1 MASAFVIQKY
11 VIASF
16 FDSHSYTEKHTRTIT
31 RGAFIN
37 CSNQGK
43 YFVCKMIFQVFF
55 SELNVREEAL
65 STNKCFEAS
74 LVINL
79 QQI

>member
-1 MASAFVIQKY
+1 
-11 VIASF
+11 
-16 FDSHSYTEKHTRTIT
+16 
-31 RGAFIN
+31 
-37 CSNQGK
+37 
-43 YFVCKMIFQVFF
+43 MIFQVFF
-55 SELNVREEAL
+55 FSELNVLEEEAL